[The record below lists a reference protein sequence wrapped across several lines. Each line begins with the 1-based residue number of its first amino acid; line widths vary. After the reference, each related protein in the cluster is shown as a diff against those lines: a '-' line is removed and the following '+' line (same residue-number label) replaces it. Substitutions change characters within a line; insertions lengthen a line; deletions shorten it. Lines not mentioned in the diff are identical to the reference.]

1 MDWDLFVISKKDS
14 GWSLLEETG
23 WHSMLIAAVGPAR
36 VIRSLKVRASP
47 YQTLIDDTIDEYLA
61 AADIP
66 PRPRGFD
73 WYIRTPPGMTLND
86 VDVVLNRGVELGPSI
101 APTAEEVLAIFAREV
116 DRIFSD

>member
-1 MDWDLFVISKKDS
+1 
-14 GWSLLEETG
+14 
-23 WHSMLIAAVGPAR
+23 MLIAAVGPAR

-73 WYIRTPPGMTLND
+73 WYIRTPPRHDTER
-86 VDVVLNRGVELGPSI
+86 RGRRPKPWS
-101 APTAEEVLAIFAREV
+101 
-116 DRIFSD
+116 